1 MDFYK
6 YHGLGND
13 YIVIDP
19 AKNGIALAPGTI
31 RLICDRN
38 CGIGSDGILLGP
50 VYDNG
55 SMGVRI
61 FNPDGSEAE
70 KSGNGVRIFTRYLHE
85 HGYLTGD
92 TASFNT
98 LGGPIEALLLDPA
111 TYLIKVNMG
120 FCTFDSEKIPVSG
133 PRREI
138 IDVPIDI
145 KEKTYRMTCL
155 SVGNPHCVIPLDDIS
170 RELAYDI
177 GPVIENNPLFPNRI
191 NMQLAKVIDRRAI
204 RIEIWERGAGYT
216 LASGS
221 SSCAAACAARRLGL
235 VDGSVTVHM
244 PGGSLSIDICD
255 DWSVSMTGPVASVSE
270 GNFTP
275 EFKKLLAAE
284 DRETETGIAVRHEI

>member
-19 AKNGIALAPGTI
+19 SGNNVALNPETI
-31 RLICDRN
+31 KLICDRN
-38 CGIGSDGILLGP
+38 LGIGSDGILYGP
-50 VYDNG
+50 LFGDG
-55 SMGVRI
+55 PMRLRI

-70 KSGNGVRIFTRYLHE
+70 KSGNGVRIFTRYLLE
-85 HGYLTGD
+85 HGYVKGD
-92 TASFNT
+92 TASFMT
-98 LGGPIEALLLDPA
+98 PGGPIEAKLLDPA
-111 TYLIKVNMG
+111 AYLIKVNMG
-120 FCTFDSEKIPVSG
+120 SCIFDSERIPVAG
-133 PRREI
+133 PRREVLNEPVEI
-138 IDVPIDI
+138 LG
-145 KEKTYRMTCL
+145 KRYLMTCV
-155 SVGNPHCVIPLDDIS
+155 SMGNPHCVIPLKAIS
-170 RELAYDI
+170 RELACEL
-177 GPVIENNPLFPNRI
+177 GPAIERHPLFPNRI
-191 NMQLAKVIDRRAI
+191 NMQLAQVIDRRSL

-244 PGGSLSIDICD
+244 PGGSLSIDTGN

-275 EFKKLLAAE
+275 EFRKLLA
-284 DRETETGIAVRHEI
+284 GV

>member
-1 MDFYK
+1 MIMDFYK

-19 AKNGIALAPGTI
+19 AKNGITLSPETI

-38 CGIGSDGILLGP
+38 LGIGSDGILHGP
-50 VYDNG
+50 FSDNG
-55 SMGVRI
+55 AISVRI

-70 KSGNGVRIFTRYLHE
+70 KSGNGARIFARHLHE
-85 HGYLTGD
+85 HGHVNGD
-92 TASFNT
+92 TAAFNT
-98 LGGPIEALLLDPA
+98 LGGPITARVLDPA
-111 TYLIKVNMG
+111 SYLIKVNMG
-120 FCTFDSEKIPVSG
+120 ACIFDSERIPVSG
-133 PRREI
+133 PRRE
-138 IDVPIDI
+138 VMNEPIEI
-145 KEKTYRMTCL
+145 GGNRYLMTCV
-155 SVGNPHCVIPLDDIS
+155 SMGNPHCVIPLKAIS
-170 RELAYDI
+170 RELACEL
-177 GPVIENNPLFPNRI
+177 GPSIERHPLFPNRI
-191 NMQLAKVIDRRAI
+191 NMQLAQVIDRQSL

-244 PGGSLSIDICD
+244 PGGTLLIDIGS

-275 EFKKLLAAE
+275 EFRKLLA
-284 DRETETGIAVRHEI
+284 GV